1 MENEIYLDNSF
12 TNDVGFQIIKKW
24 LSTNSLCLDNKDY
37 FLNLK
42 PSRDKKLLNSEF
54 QHTDEIVAS
63 IQRKDNLPHIKIQ
76 SMNKIIQLLEV
87 NEYTLQATE
96 IIEIRKLLEYYFSL
110 NKKIKG
116 KHFELWSQL
125 IKTYK
130 ELNLIINKIN
140 HVFDENGN
148 IKDNASKNLKT
159 INKTINNIHKN
170 IEKKIEVELKKY
182 NNLGYLKD
190 NKIIYKAEKATLP
203 VISSYKN
210 KVKGIVDSY
219 SATGQTSFM
228 QPFSLLELNN
238 ELNEFLISKEKEIR
252 KILKD
257 LTSKIATQKNLIN
270 NINNKITYYDV
281 HYTKSLLAINLNS
294 ITPKFSNQF
303 NLKDAI
309 NPLFT
314 LTKKK
319 YIPLNFSSDH
329 HKTIIISGPNSG
341 GKTIVI
347 KSIGLYSIMA
357 QSGLHIPAKVAVLPI
372 FNIFLS
378 DIGDKQSLDDDLST
392 FSAHMKKISEITKT
406 SNKNS
411 LVLIDEM
418 GTGTDPEIGASL
430 SISILNKLTSNK
442 SFNLCTTHLTPI
454 KIWADDNLDADNAS
468 MEFDNKNI
476 KPTFIFRMGI
486 PGSSYGIEIAQRMG
500 LESEII
506 SNATN
511 NLSNK
516 SFQLEK
522 LLSSIN
528 NEKRDLEE
536 KLIYTNSLKVKLED
550 KELRLNQL
558 ENELSK
564 NKKLISKNRESE
576 LRNEILGYRK
586 KLENV
591 VYEIKK
597 NNADK
602 KSIKKAQHFIEDS
615 INSLVINEKSKKSE
629 KNKKTTQLNI
639 GDNVYIDNIND
650 SGIIISLNNKSNKAV
665 IEINGKKLSTNI
677 DQLNLSKNVKI
688 KKNKTTI
695 YYNDIETL
703 KSHRIDLRGLRLNP
717 AIEKLETF
725 MDKSILS
732 NIDYIEILHGKGTG
746 ALQAGI
752 HEYLNT
758 SNYKIKFS
766 FAPLNQGG
774 SGITIVEF
782 SKK

>member
-1 MENEIYLDNSF
+1 MENEIYIDNSF
-12 TNDVGFQIIKKW
+12 TKDVGFQVIKKW
-24 LSTNSLCLDNKDY
+24 LSNNSQCLENKDY

-42 PSRDKKLLNSEF
+42 PSKDKKLLESEF
-54 QHTDEIVAS
+54 QHTDEIIAS
-63 IQRKDNLPHIKIQ
+63 IQRKENLPHVKIQ
-76 SMNKIIQLLEV
+76 SMNEIIQLLEIQ
-87 NEYTLQATE
+87 EYTLQAKE
-96 IIEIRKLLEYYFSL
+96 IIEIRRLLEYYISL

-116 KHFELWSQL
+116 KHFELWCQI
-125 IKTYK
+125 IKTYSQ
-130 ELNLIINKIN
+130 LNLVINKIN
-140 HVFDENGN
+140 HVFDESGN
-148 IKDNASKNLKT
+148 IKDNASNNLKT
-159 INKTINNIHKN
+159 INKSIKNIHKN
-170 IEKKIEVELKKY
+170 IEKKIETELKKY
-182 NNLGYLKD
+182 SNLGYLKD
-190 NKIIYKAEKATLP
+190 NKIIYKADKATLP

-228 QPFSLLELNN
+228 HPFSVLELNN
-238 ELNEFLISKEKEIR
+238 DLNEALISKEKEIR
-252 KILKD
+252 KILKE
-257 LTSKIATQKNLIN
+257 LTSKIAIEKHLIN
-270 NINNKITYYDV
+270 DINRKIVYYDT
-281 HYTKSLLAINLNS
+281 HYTKSLLAIYLNS
-294 ITPKFSNQF
+294 NTPKFSNQF
-303 NLKDAI
+303 NLKEAI

-314 LTKKK
+314 LAKKK
-319 YIPLNFSSDH
+319 YVPLNFCSDNN
-329 HKTIIISGPNSG
+329 KTIIISGPNSG

-357 QSGLHIPAKVAVLPI
+357 QSGVHVPAKVVNLPI

-406 SNKNS
+406 SNENS

-430 SISILNKLTSNK
+430 SISILNRLTTNK
-442 SFNLCTTHLTPI
+442 SYNLCTTHLTPI
-454 KIWADDNLDADNAS
+454 KIWADEHVNAENAS

-486 PGSSYGIEIAQRMG
+486 PGLSYGLEIAHRMG
-500 LESEII
+500 LDSEII
-506 SNATN
+506 SDATN
-511 NLSNK
+511 SLSKK
-516 SFQLEK
+516 SFQLEN

-536 KLIYTNSLKVKLED
+536 KMINANLLKVKLED
-550 KELRLNQL
+550 KELRLNKI
-558 ENELSK
+558 EIELSK
-564 NKKLISKNRESE
+564 NKKIISKNRETE

-586 KLENV
+586 KLENL

-597 NNADK
+597 NKADK
-602 KSIKKAQHFIEDS
+602 KSIKKAQYFIEDS
-615 INSLVINEKSKKSE
+615 INSLTI
-629 KNKKTTQLNI
+629 NKKRQENKNITELKI
-639 GDNVYIDNIND
+639 GDNVYIDNLND

-677 DQLNLSKNVKI
+677 NQLTLSKEI
-688 KKNKTTI
+688 QTKKNSTTT
-695 YYNDIETL
+695 YYSSIETL
-703 KSHRIDLRGLRLNP
+703 NTHRIDLRGLRLTP

-725 MDKSILS
+725 LDKSILS

-746 ALQAGI
+746 ALQTGI
-752 HEYLNT
+752 HEYLKT
-758 SNYKIKFS
+758 SNYKINFS

-774 SGITIVEF
+774 NGITIVEF

>member
-1 MENEIYLDNSF
+1 MENEIYFDNSF
-12 TNDVGFQIIKKW
+12 TNDVGFQVIKEW
-24 LSTNSLCLDNKDY
+24 LSTNSQCVENKDY
-37 FLNLK
+37 FLNLS
-42 PSRDKKLLNSEF
+42 PSNDKNLLNSEF
-54 QHTDEIVAS
+54 QHTDEIIAS

-76 SMNKIIQLLEV
+76 SMTKIIQLLDV
-87 NEYTLQATE
+87 KEYTLQAAE
-96 IIEIRKLLEYYFSL
+96 VIEIRRLFEYYFLL

-116 KHFELWSQL
+116 KHFELWAQL
-125 IKTYK
+125 IKNYK
-130 ELNLIINKIN
+130 EINLVINTIN
-140 HVFDENGN
+140 NVFDENGN
-148 IKDNASKNLKT
+148 IKDNASKNLKK
-159 INKTINNIHKN
+159 INQSINNIHKN
-170 IEKKIEVELKKY
+170 IEKKIQVEFKKY
-182 NNLGYLKD
+182 SNLGYLKD

-203 VISSYKN
+203 IISSYKN

-252 KILKD
+252 KILKE
-257 LTSKIATQKNLIN
+257 LTSKIAIQKNLIN
-270 NINNKITYYDV
+270 NINNKIIYYDV

-294 ITPKFSNQF
+294 ITPKFCNQF

-319 YIPLNFSSDH
+319 YIPLNFSSNH

-357 QSGLHIPAKVAVLPI
+357 QSGIHIPAKVAVVPI

-430 SISILNKLTSNK
+430 SISVLNRLRTNK

-454 KIWADDNLDADNAS
+454 KIWADENLDAKNAS
-468 MEFDNKNI
+468 MEFDDKNI

-500 LESEII
+500 LESDII
-506 SNATN
+506 LDATN

-522 LLSSIN
+522 LLGSIN
-528 NEKRDLEE
+528 NEKRELEE
-536 KLIYTNSLKVKLED
+536 KLIYANSLKANLED
-550 KELRLNQL
+550 KELKLNQL
-558 ENELSK
+558 EKELSE
-564 NKKLISKNRESE
+564 NKKIISKNRESE
-576 LRNEILGYRK
+576 LMNEILGYRK
-586 KLENV
+586 KLENL

-597 NNADK
+597 NKADK
-602 KSIKKAQHFIEDS
+602 SSIKKAQHFIEDS
-615 INSLVINEKSKKSE
+615 INSLVINEESK
-629 KNKKTTQLNI
+629 KNKKATKLKI
-639 GDNVYIDNIND
+639 GDNVYIDNLND
-650 SGIIISLNNKSNKAV
+650 SGIIISLNSKNNKAV

-677 DQLNLSKNVKI
+677 DLLNLSKNVKT
-688 KKNKTTI
+688 KKNKTSI
-695 YYNDIETL
+695 NYNHIETL
-703 KSHRIDLRGLRLNP
+703 NSYRIDLRGLRLNP

-746 ALQAGI
+746 ALQTGI
-752 HEYLNT
+752 HKYLKT